1 MANAKARISLTG
13 TDPEKVD
20 TVCGQIK
27 QISER
32 TGVNMAGPIPL
43 PTKKLT
49 VPVRKAPDGEGSET
63 WDRWQMRVHKRLIDL
78 DADDRALRQLMRI
91 QVPDGVNIEIMLRS

>member
-20 TVCGQIK
+20 TVCSQIR

>member
-13 TDPEKVD
+13 TDPTKVD
-20 TVCGQIK
+20 SVCNQIK
-27 QISER
+27 MISER

-43 PTKKLT
+43 PTKKLN
-49 VPVRKAPDGEGSET
+49 VPTRKAPDGEGSET

>member
-13 TDPEKVD
+13 TDPQKVD
-20 TVCGQIK
+20 SVCAQIK
-27 QISER
+27 LISER
-32 TGVNMAGPIPL
+32 TGVNMAGPIPM
-43 PTKKLT
+43 PTKRLI
-49 VPVRKAPDGEGSET
+49 VPTRKAPDGEGSET
-63 WDRWQMRVHKRLIDL
+63 YDRWQMRVHKRLIDL

>member
-20 TVCGQIK
+20 TVCAQIR

>member
-13 TDPEKVD
+13 TDPAKD
-20 TVCGQIK
+20 DAVCAQIRL
-27 QISER
+27 ISER
-32 TGVNMAGPIPL
+32 TGVSMAGPIPL
-43 PTKKLT
+43 PTKKLI
-49 VPVRKAPDGEGSET
+49 VPARKAPDGEGSET
-63 WDRWQMRVHKRLIDL
+63 YDRWQMRVHKRLIDL

>member
-13 TDPEKVD
+13 TDPQKVD
-20 TVCGQIK
+20 SVCTQIK
-27 QISER
+27 MISER
-32 TGVNMAGPIPL
+32 TGVSMAGPIPL
-43 PTKKLT
+43 PTKRLI

-63 WDRWQMRVHKRLIDL
+63 YDRWQMRVHKRLIDL

>member
-13 TDPEKVD
+13 TDPTKVD
-20 TVCGQIK
+20 SVCNQIK
-27 QISER
+27 LISER

-43 PTKKLT
+43 PTKKLN
-49 VPVRKAPDGEGSET
+49 VPTRKAPDGEGSET

>member
-13 TDPEKVD
+13 TDPTKVD
-20 TVCGQIK
+20 SVCNQIK
-27 QISER
+27 LISER

-43 PTKKLT
+43 PTKKLN
-49 VPVRKAPDGEGSET
+49 VPTRKAPDGEGSET
-63 WDRWQMRVHKRLIDL
+63 YDRWQMRVHKRLIDL

-91 QVPDGVNIEIMLRS
+91 QVTVGVII